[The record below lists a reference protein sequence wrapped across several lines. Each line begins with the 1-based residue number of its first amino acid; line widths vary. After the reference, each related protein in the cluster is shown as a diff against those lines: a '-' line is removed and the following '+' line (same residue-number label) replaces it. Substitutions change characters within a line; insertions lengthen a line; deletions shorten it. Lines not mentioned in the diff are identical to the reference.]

1 MSDSSSHGA
10 DTRFSAS
17 SDLEKLS
24 HQSTQSFDKASHTTT
39 TGPTTCSQGSQP
51 QSTRPVIAG
60 PGDDDGS
67 NDSKIIGGTIA
78 GGALLLTTLAGVTY
92 VVKK

>member
-17 SDLEKLS
+17 SDLEKLT
-24 HQSTQSFDKASHTTT
+24 HQSTQSSEPSHTTT
-39 TGPTTCSQGSQP
+39 TCPTTCSQGSQP

-92 VVKK
+92 GLKK

>member
-1 MSDSSSHGA
+1 
-10 DTRFSAS
+10 
-17 SDLEKLS
+17 LEKLS
-24 HQSTQSFDKASHTTT
+24 HQSTQSSEPFQSTATN
-39 TGPTTCSQGSQP
+39 PTTSSQGTQP
-51 QSTRPVIAG
+51 QSTRPVLAG

-67 NDSKIIGGTIA
+67 NDSKVIGGTIA